1 MHKKKNVL
9 SEPAPGN
16 QLPEVLQNR
25 AFKFVLIIKG
35 EKRPCE
41 KNWPNTN
48 NYHYDDP
55 KLLRHLKSGGNYGV
69 LCGPG
74 GLVVVDVDNPQWI
87 ENIRAALPETCTVKT
102 GGGGYHFYFIVK
114 GYGGKTILYDPDTGD
129 HIGEVQSGKMTKGEQ
144 RTQVVGP
151 GSLHPSGTRYLIA
164 NDGNIAKITAQAL
177 KDTLLSCGV
186 VFERTKN
193 DRIPR
198 ETLKQSIATRHV
210 EHDAGVDTLRIEDV
224 VDLSGFKE
232 LKPGVYQGPH
242 PVHGSETG
250 HNLVIDTNQNL
261 WHCFR
266 CNTGGTPFQFFAAQ
280 EGILDCSQ
288 CVPGVLRGDFFK
300 QVKNRALE
308 CGLIKT
314 TMSIPKPTTIN
325 EDDDL
330 TGWVITNIRD
340 QCEQGKR
347 AIARTIFTNYL
358 LDTEYFITDEN
369 SNEIYRYRDG
379 VYVREGAEAFIKRT
393 YGDMFPA
400 QYQTTYHERE
410 IIAFLKRKTLH
421 SPTEFDAD
429 SYKLC
434 LGNGILDLEPL
445 TTGGDPELLPH
456 DPKYYVTLKLPVIYD
471 KSANNERFEQFLT
484 EITDKNTPQDTE
496 TLKKA
501 IGFVLWPRYHP
512 HKAFMLVG
520 EGSNGKGTLLYVI
533 GELVGEEAV
542 ACVTLKDLER
552 DRFAGADL
560 DGKMVNLVDDLS
572 KTELK
577 ETGAFKSLTGEGKI
591 RVQRKYGHAFNTE
604 NRAKM
609 FYNANRVPPTH
620 DDSDGFFRR
629 WEVVNFP
636 NRFLGTNEDENLKET
651 LTTPEG
657 LSGVLNVAIDGLT
670 ALLKDKAFSDKT
682 IDDIRLYFE
691 RTSDPVGC
699 FIDDCC
705 DVIEYEV
712 NDYGRLELP
721 ELVEPI
727 EKREVYKLFR
737 KYCKKHRIPL
747 VPENKFHPNLKAA
760 EPGLRETR
768 GNPAKNGRRP
778 HIYKNLIVFDV
789 EEML

>member
-1 MHKKKNVL
+1 MSNKGKPT
-9 SEPAPGN
+9 SRG
-16 QLPEVLQNR
+16 QIPEALHNR
-25 AFKFVLIIKG
+25 AFRFALIRKG
-35 EKRPCE
+35 EKGPFE
-41 KNWPNTN
+41 KSWPDKN
-48 NYHYDDP
+48 NYAYDDP
-55 KLLRHLKSGGNYGV
+55 KLVRHLEAGGNYGV
-69 LCGPG
+69 VCGPG
-74 GLVVVDVDNPQWI
+74 GVVVVDVDDPQW
-87 ENIRAALPETCTVKT
+87 NGSIRSALPRTFTVRT
-102 GGGGYHFYFIVK
+102 GRGGRHFYYIVK
-114 GYGGKTILYDPDTGD
+114 EDGRKTTLYDSATNGKIGDLQCGTLVTGT
-129 HIGEVQSGKMTKGEQ
+129 G
-144 RTQVVGP
+144 RTLAVGP
-151 GSLHPSGTRYLIA
+151 GSLHETGNRYVIE
-164 NDGNIAKITAQAL
+164 NDS
-177 KDTLLSCGV
+177 LLAELSAHELNKRLQQCGV
-186 VFERTKN
+186 VFAITKR
-193 DRIPR
+193 DRIPE
-198 ETLKQSIATRHV
+198 ETVKKNKAHRQGKQESR
-210 EHDAGVDTLRIEDV
+210 VDTLRIEDV
-224 VDLSGFKE
+224 LSLSGFKE
-232 LKPGVYQGPH
+232 TKPGVYQGPH
-242 PVHGSETG
+242 PIHGSETG
-250 HNLVIDTNQNL
+250 QNLTVDTNLNL

-266 CNTGGTPFQFFAAQ
+266 CHTGGTPLQFFAMK
-280 EGILDCSQ
+280 EGLLECSE
-288 CVPGVLRGDFFK
+288 CVPGILRGERFK
-300 QVKNRALE
+300 AVKNRARE
-308 CGLIKT
+308 CGLIEEPASVPKSP
-314 TMSIPKPTTIN
+314 TMEQEGDLREWTITSISN
-325 EDDDL
+325 H
-330 TGWVITNIRD
+330 
-340 QCEQGKR
+340 CEQDKLG
-347 AIARTIFTNYL
+347 IARAIFTNYVL
-358 LDTEYFITDEN
+358 EIEHFITDEN

-379 VYVREGAEAFIKRT
+379 VYIREGAEAFIKRT
-393 YGDMFPA
+393 YGNMFPA
-400 QYQTTYHERE
+400 HCQTTYHERE

-434 LGNGILDLEPL
+434 LENGILDLEPL
-445 TTGGDPELLPH
+445 ITGGETELIPH
-456 DPKYYVTLKLPVIYD
+456 DPKYYVTFKLPVTYD
-471 KSANNERFEQFLT
+471 KSAKSERFEQFLT
-484 EITDKNTPQDTE
+484 EITDKKNPQDPVI
-496 TLKKA
+496 LKKA

-520 EGSNGKGTLLYVI
+520 EGSNGKGTLLCII
-533 GELVGEEAV
+533 GELVGEDAV

-591 RVQRKYGHAFNTE
+591 RVQRKYGHAYNTE

-657 LSGVLNVAIDGLT
+657 LSGVLNVAIEGLK
-670 ALLKDKAFSDKT
+670 ALLKDKKFSDKT

-705 DVIEYEV
+705 DVIEYEA

-721 ELVEPI
+721 EMVEPI
-727 EKREVYKLFR
+727 EKREVYRLFR

-747 VPENKFHPNLKAA
+747 VPENKFHPQLKKT

-768 GNPAKNGRRP
+768 GNPGKNGRRP
-778 HIYKNLIVFDV
+778 HIYKNLIVRDV